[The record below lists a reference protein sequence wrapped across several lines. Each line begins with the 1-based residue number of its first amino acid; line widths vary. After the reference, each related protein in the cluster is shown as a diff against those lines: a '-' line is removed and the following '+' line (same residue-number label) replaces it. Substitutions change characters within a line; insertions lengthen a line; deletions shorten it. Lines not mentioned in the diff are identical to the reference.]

1 MDQWLAEVKN
11 KTIIKLNV
19 DRTKTIPSKV
29 QKDDVVITTPTKYAT
44 ISNKKLFLKNYQG
57 ALVVS
62 FDVTISGKSEHINAT
77 FDGFVIKTPEQRLE
91 EAVTSVKYNVDKSK
105 VRASVVK
112 TSNFTIITS
121 DETITDTKI
130 SEIND
135 EAGTL
140 KISYSAVIEGVKG
153 KTKSEI
159 IKGFKKLTKKDKL
172 NKLSATASLIEKVK
186 RHELISPD
194 SVFTTDVVLTSKTS
208 GVTVNKGRFEYL
220 IKEGIL
226 RVHYTLSRNG
236 ATSDDMYSDITDFN
250 KSTKH
255 N

>member
-1 MDQWLAEVKN
+1 MQHL
-11 KTIIKLNV
+11 T
-19 DRTKTIPSKV
+19 
-29 QKDDVVITTPTKYAT
+29 
-44 ISNKKLFLKNYQG
+44 
-57 ALVVS
+57 
-62 FDVTISGKSEHINAT
+62 
-77 FDGFVIKTPEQRLE
+77 GFVIKTPEQRLE
-91 EAVTSVKYNVDKSK
+91 EAITSVKYNGDKSK

-112 TSNFTIITS
+112 TSNFTITTS

-140 KISYSAVIEGVKG
+140 KISYSVVIEGVKG

-159 IKGFKKLTKKDKL
+159 INGFKKLTEKDKL

-208 GVTVNKGRFEYL
+208 DVTVNKGRFEYL

-226 RVHYTLSRNG
+226 RVIIL
-236 ATSDDMYSDITDFN
+236 
-250 KSTKH
+250 
-255 N
+255 